1 MVHNFTKM
9 SDSLELPKKGV
20 KIYSPNEGWTHDQ
33 NSNLISD
40 TGPTDIESNNL
51 SMENATDNLEDSQ
64 KDNSVTEPSSD
75 NIKPLAVGDALE
87 QLFETLNKT
96 TSFSA
101 SSDMPTWKEVAEL
114 SRQMEEKLDLRKEVL
129 EKLSL
134 LDEDIHDTRKSLLK
148 TLKALGKTEN
158 DKLSAATVRAS
169 VSAMAIDV
177 LAKKLT

>member
-1 MVHNFTKM
+1 M

-20 KIYSPNEGWTHDQ
+20 KIYSPNDGWTHDQ
-33 NSNLISD
+33 NSSLSGNAGPSD
-40 TGPTDIESNNL
+40 NESTNL
-51 SMENATDNLEDSQ
+51 STENATDNSVDIKKNE
-64 KDNSVTEPSSD
+64 SVTEPLD
-75 NIKPLAVGDALE
+75 ENIKHLAVGDALE

-96 TSFSA
+96 TNFSA

-114 SRQMEEKLDLRKEVL
+114 SRQMEEKLDLRREVL

-134 LDEDIHDTRKSLLK
+134 LDEDIQETRRSLLK

>member
-1 MVHNFTKM
+1 M

-20 KIYSPNEGWTHDQ
+20 KIYSPNDGWTHDQ
-33 NSNLISD
+33 NATLSD
-40 TGPTDIESNNL
+40 DTVPTDNESTNV
-51 SMENATDNLEDSQ
+51 STENATDNSVDS
-64 KDNSVTEPSSD
+64 KKNNSVSEHLD
-75 NIKPLAVGDALE
+75 ENIKHLAVGDALE

-96 TSFSA
+96 TSFSS

-114 SRQMEEKLDLRKEVL
+114 SRQMEEKLDLRREVL
-129 EKLSL
+129 ENLSL
-134 LDEDIHDTRKSLLK
+134 LDEDIQDIRKSLLK

>member
-1 MVHNFTKM
+1 M

-33 NSNLISD
+33 NSSLSGD
-40 TGPTDIESNNL
+40 TGPTDNESTNL
-51 SMENATDNLEDSQ
+51 STENATDNSVDS
-64 KDNSVTEPSSD
+64 KRNDSVTESSNE
-75 NIKPLAVGDALE
+75 NIKHLAVGDALE

-134 LDEDIHDTRKSLLK
+134 LDEDIHDTRKFFVK
-148 TLKALGKTEN
+148 NTEG
-158 DKLSAATVRAS
+158 AR
-169 VSAMAIDV
+169 
-177 LAKKLT
+177 

>member
-1 MVHNFTKM
+1 MIAIFENRGKQYKAKTGDFLK
-9 SDSLELPKKGV
+9 LPK
-20 KIYSPNEGWTHDQ
+20 
-33 NSNLISD
+33 IS
-40 TGPTDIESNNL
+40 ELKKN
-51 SMENATDNLEDSQ
+51 DSV
-64 KDNSVTEPSSD
+64 SEPLD
-75 NIKPLAVGDALE
+75 ENIKHLAVGDALE

-114 SRQMEEKLDLRKEVL
+114 SRQMEEKLDLRREVL

-134 LDEDIHDTRKSLLK
+134 LDEDIQDTRRSLLK

>member
-1 MVHNFTKM
+1 
-9 SDSLELPKKGV
+9 
-20 KIYSPNEGWTHDQ
+20 
-33 NSNLISD
+33 
-40 TGPTDIESNNL
+40 
-51 SMENATDNLEDSQ
+51 
-64 KDNSVTEPSSD
+64 
-75 NIKPLAVGDALE
+75 
-87 QLFETLNKT
+87 
-96 TSFSA
+96 
-101 SSDMPTWKEVAEL
+101 MPTWKEVAEL

>member
-1 MVHNFTKM
+1 M

-20 KIYSPNEGWTHDQ
+20 KIYSPNDGWTHDQ
-33 NSNLISD
+33 NSSLSGD
-40 TGPTDIESNNL
+40 TGPTDNESTNL
-51 SMENATDNLEDSQ
+51 STENATDN
-64 KDNSVTEPSSD
+64 SVDIKKNEPVSKPLD
-75 NIKPLAVGDALE
+75 ENIKHLAVGDALE

-96 TSFSA
+96 TNFSA

-114 SRQMEEKLDLRKEVL
+114 SRQMEEKLDLRREVL
-129 EKLSL
+129 DKLSL
-134 LDEDIHDTRKSLLK
+134 LDEDIQDTRRSLLK

>member
-1 MVHNFTKM
+1 M

-20 KIYSPNEGWTHDQ
+20 KIYSPNDGWTHDQ
-33 NSNLISD
+33 NSSLSGNAGPSD
-40 TGPTDIESNNL
+40 NESTNL
-51 SMENATDNLEDSQ
+51 STENATDNSVDS
-64 KDNSVTEPSSD
+64 KKNNAVTKPLDD
-75 NIKPLAVGDALE
+75 NIKHLAVGDALE

-114 SRQMEEKLDLRKEVL
+114 SRQMEEKLDLRREVL

-134 LDEDIHDTRKSLLK
+134 LDEDIQDTRKSLLK

>member
-1 MVHNFTKM
+1 M

-33 NSNLISD
+33 NSSLSGD
-40 TGPTDIESNNL
+40 AGPTDNESNNL
-51 SMENATDNLEDSQ
+51 STENATDN
-64 KDNSVTEPSSD
+64 SVDIKKNEPVSKPLD
-75 NIKPLAVGDALE
+75 ENIKHLAVGDALE

-96 TSFSA
+96 TNFSA

-114 SRQMEEKLDLRKEVL
+114 SRQMEEKLDLRREVL

-134 LDEDIHDTRKSLLK
+134 LDEDIQDTRRSLLK

>member
-1 MVHNFTKM
+1 M

-20 KIYSPNEGWTHDQ
+20 KIYSPNDGWTHDQ
-33 NSNLISD
+33 DSSLSGD
-40 TGPTDIESNNL
+40 AGPTDNESTNL
-51 SMENATDNLEDSQ
+51 STENATDNSVDS
-64 KDNSVTEPSSD
+64 KKNDSVSD
-75 NIKPLAVGDALE
+75 PLDEKIKHLAVGDALE

-114 SRQMEEKLDLRKEVL
+114 SRQMEEKLDLRREVL

-134 LDEDIHDTRKSLLK
+134 LDEDIQDTRKSLLK

>member
-1 MVHNFTKM
+1 M
-9 SDSLELPKKGV
+9 SDSQEKKKKGV
-20 KIYSPNEGWTHDQ
+20 KIYSPNDGWTHDQ
-33 NSNLISD
+33 NSSLSGD
-40 TGPTDIESNNL
+40 AGPTDTESTNV
-51 SMENATDNLEDSQ
+51 STENATDNSVDS
-64 KDNSVTEPSSD
+64 KKNNFITEPPDD
-75 NIKPLAVGDALE
+75 NIKHLAVGDALE

-114 SRQMEEKLDLRKEVL
+114 SRQMEEKLDLRREVL

-134 LDEDIHDTRKSLLK
+134 LDDDIQDTRKSLLK

-158 DKLSAATVRAS
+158 EKLSAATVRAS

>member
-1 MVHNFTKM
+1 M

-20 KIYSPNEGWTHDQ
+20 KIYSPNDGWTHDQ
-33 NSNLISD
+33 NSSLSGNTD
-40 TGPTDIESNNL
+40 PTDTKSTNL
-51 SMENATDNLEDSQ
+51 STENATDNSANIKKND
-64 KDNSVTEPSSD
+64 SVTEPLD
-75 NIKPLAVGDALE
+75 ENIKHLAVGDALE

-114 SRQMEEKLDLRKEVL
+114 SRQMEEKLDLRREVL

-134 LDEDIHDTRKSLLK
+134 LDEDIQDTRRSLLK

>member
-1 MVHNFTKM
+1 M

-20 KIYSPNEGWTHDQ
+20 KIYSPNDGWTHDQ
-33 NSNLISD
+33 NSSLSGNAGPSD
-40 TGPTDIESNNL
+40 NESTNL
-51 SMENATDNLEDSQ
+51 STENATDNSVDIKKNS
-64 KDNSVTEPSSD
+64 SVTMPSGD
-75 NIKPLAVGDALE
+75 NIKHLAVGDALE

-96 TSFSA
+96 TSFST
-101 SSDMPTWKEVAEL
+101 SSDTPTWKEVAEL
-114 SRQMEEKLDLRKEVL
+114 SRQMEEKLDLRREVL

-134 LDEDIHDTRKSLLK
+134 LDEDIQDTRRSLLK

>member
-1 MVHNFTKM
+1 M

-20 KIYSPNEGWTHDQ
+20 KIYSPNDGWTHDQ
-33 NSNLISD
+33 NSSLIGD
-40 TGPTDIESNNL
+40 TGPTDNESTNL
-51 SMENATDNLEDSQ
+51 STENATDN
-64 KDNSVTEPSSD
+64 SVDIKKNEPVSKPLD
-75 NIKPLAVGDALE
+75 ENIKHLAVGDALE

-96 TSFSA
+96 TNFSA

-114 SRQMEEKLDLRKEVL
+114 SRQMEEKLDLRREVL
-129 EKLSL
+129 DKLSL
-134 LDEDIHDTRKSLLK
+134 LDEDIQDTRRSLLK

>member
-1 MVHNFTKM
+1 M
-9 SDSLELPKKGV
+9 SESLELPKKGV
-20 KIYSPNEGWTHDQ
+20 KIYSPDDGWTHDQ
-33 NSNLISD
+33 NSSLSGD
-40 TGPTDIESNNL
+40 TGPTDNESTNL
-51 SMENATDNLEDSQ
+51 STENATDNSVDI
-64 KDNSVTEPSSD
+64 KKNNSVTEPLD
-75 NIKPLAVGDALE
+75 ENTKHLAVGDALE

-101 SSDMPTWKEVAEL
+101 ASDMPTWKEVAEL
-114 SRQMEEKLDLRKEVL
+114 SRQMEEKLDLRREVL

-134 LDEDIHDTRKSLLK
+134 LDEDIQDTRRSLLK

>member
-1 MVHNFTKM
+1 M

-20 KIYSPNEGWTHDQ
+20 KIYSPNDGWTHDQ
-33 NSNLISD
+33 NSSLSGD
-40 TGPTDIESNNL
+40 TAPTDNESTNL
-51 SMENATDNLEDSQ
+51 STENATDNSVDS
-64 KDNSVTEPSSD
+64 KRNDSVTESLNE
-75 NIKPLAVGDALE
+75 NIKHLAVGDALE

-114 SRQMEEKLDLRKEVL
+114 SRQMEEKLDLRREVL

-134 LDEDIHDTRKSLLK
+134 LDEDIQDTRKSLLK
-148 TLKALGKTEN
+148 TLKAIGKTEN

>member
-1 MVHNFTKM
+1 M

-20 KIYSPNEGWTHDQ
+20 KIYSPNDGWTHDQ
-33 NSNLISD
+33 NSSLSGD
-40 TGPTDIESNNL
+40 TDPTDIESTNL
-51 SMENATDNLEDSQ
+51 STENATDN
-64 KDNSVTEPSSD
+64 SVDIKKNESITEPLD
-75 NIKPLAVGDALE
+75 ENIKHLAVGDALE

-114 SRQMEEKLDLRKEVL
+114 SRQMEEKLDLRREVL

-134 LDEDIHDTRKSLLK
+134 LDEDIQDTRRSLLK

>member
-1 MVHNFTKM
+1 M

-33 NSNLISD
+33 NSSLSGD
-40 TGPTDIESNNL
+40 TDPTDIESTNL
-51 SMENATDNLEDSQ
+51 STENATDNSV
-64 KDNSVTEPSSD
+64 DNKKNDSVTKPLDE
-75 NIKPLAVGDALE
+75 NIKHLAVGDALE

-114 SRQMEEKLDLRKEVL
+114 SRQMEEKLDLRREVL
-129 EKLSL
+129 DKLSL
-134 LDEDIHDTRKSLLK
+134 LDEDIQDTRRSLLK

>member
-1 MVHNFTKM
+1 MG
-9 SDSLELPKKGV
+9 DSLELPKKGV
-20 KIYSPNEGWTHDQ
+20 KIYSPDDGWTHDQ
-33 NSNLISD
+33 NSSLSGD
-40 TGPTDIESNNL
+40 TGPTDTESTNL
-51 SMENATDNLEDSQ
+51 STENATDNSVDIKKNDSV
-64 KDNSVTEPSSD
+64 SEPLD
-75 NIKPLAVGDALE
+75 ENIKHLAVGDALE

-114 SRQMEEKLDLRKEVL
+114 SRQMEEKLDLRREVL

-134 LDEDIHDTRKSLLK
+134 LDEDIQDTRRSLLK

>member
-1 MVHNFTKM
+1 M
-9 SDSLELPKKGV
+9 
-20 KIYSPNEGWTHDQ
+20 
-33 NSNLISD
+33 
-40 TGPTDIESNNL
+40 
-51 SMENATDNLEDSQ
+51 
-64 KDNSVTEPSSD
+64 NSVTEPLD
-75 NIKPLAVGDALE
+75 ENIKHLAVGDALE

-114 SRQMEEKLDLRKEVL
+114 SRQMEEKLDLRREVL

-134 LDEDIHDTRKSLLK
+134 LDEDIQDTRRSLLK

>member
-1 MVHNFTKM
+1 M

-20 KIYSPNEGWTHDQ
+20 KIYSPNDGWTHDQ
-33 NSNLISD
+33 NSSLSGD
-40 TGPTDIESNNL
+40 PGPMDNESTNL
-51 SMENATDNLEDSQ
+51 STENATDN
-64 KDNSVTEPSSD
+64 SVDAKKNESVSEPLDES
-75 NIKPLAVGDALE
+75 IEHLAVGDALE

-96 TSFSA
+96 TSFST
-101 SSDMPTWKEVAEL
+101 SSDTPTWKEVAEL
-114 SRQMEEKLDLRKEVL
+114 SRQMEEKLDLRREVL

-134 LDEDIHDTRKSLLK
+134 LDEDIQDTRKSLLK

>member
-20 KIYSPNEGWTHDQ
+20 KIYSPDDGWTHDQ
-33 NSNLISD
+33 NTSINGD
-40 TGPTDIESNNL
+40 TGPTDTESTNL
-51 SMENATDNLEDSQ
+51 STENATDNSVDS
-64 KDNSVTEPSSD
+64 KKNDSVTEPLNED
-75 NIKPLAVGDALE
+75 IKHLAVGDALE

-96 TSFSA
+96 TSFSS

-114 SRQMEEKLDLRKEVL
+114 SRQMEEKLDLRREVL

-134 LDEDIHDTRKSLLK
+134 LDEDIQDTRKSLLK
-148 TLKALGKTEN
+148 TLKAIGKTEN